1 MPAILT
7 VAVFRDG
14 VLSAPTREI
23 LGMARRIADHT
34 GDPVAT
40 ALIGTGVS
48 SFAQELIASGTD
60 VVYGAE
66 KDLLR
71 ESHPNLYGEILEHIA
86 ERAKPSIVIFP
97 GEGTAVD
104 LAPRLAFRLKASLIT
119 DCIDFEIQS
128 GRLLLTKPV
137 YGGKAL
143 AKMSAATPRIVVT
156 VRPRSQA
163 PLVRDPRRTGELIMV
178 EEPTQSKVPDLVLVR
193 RVEEEKGEGNL
204 EDARVVVS
212 GGRGIGGAEGFQE
225 LRRLAKILDGA
236 LGATRAAVDAGW
248 VPPSSQIGQ
257 TGKIVAPDIYFAIAL
272 SGSSQH
278 LAGMTGSKIIV
289 AINRDPEAPIF
300 RAANVGVVDDYR
312 NVLPGFVGELER
324 ILSK

>member
-1 MPAILT
+1 MPAILA
-7 VAVFRDG
+7 VAVLRDG
-14 VLSAPTREI
+14 VLSTPTREI
-23 LGMARRIADHT
+23 LGMARRIAEQT
-34 GDPVAT
+34 GDQVAT
-40 ALIGTGVS
+40 ALIGAGVS

-60 VVYGAE
+60 VVYGSE
-66 KDLLR
+66 KDPLR
-71 ESHPNLYGEILEHIA
+71 EFHTNLYGEILEHIA
-86 ERAKPSIVIFP
+86 AKVKPHIVIFP
-97 GEGTAVD
+97 GETTVMD
-104 LAPRLAFRLKASLIT
+104 LASRLAFRLGAGLVT

-163 PLVRDPRRTGELIMV
+163 PLARDPRRKGKLIMV
-178 EEPTQSKVPDLVLVR
+178 EVPTQPRVPDLALVR
-193 RVEEEKGEGNL
+193 RVEGEKEEGNL

-225 LRRLAKILDGA
+225 LRQLAKILDGA

-248 VPPSSQIGQ
+248 APPSSQVGQ

-278 LAGMTGSKIIV
+278 LAGMTGSKVIV
-289 AINRDPEAPIF
+289 AINRDPDAPIF

-312 NVLPGFVGELER
+312 NVLTGLVGELEK

>member
-1 MPAILT
+1 MPAILA
-7 VAVFRDG
+7 VAVLRDG
-14 VLSAPTREI
+14 VLSTPTGEI
-23 LGMARRIADHT
+23 LGMARRIAEQT
-34 GDPVAT
+34 GDQVAT
-40 ALIGTGVS
+40 ALIGAGVS

-60 VVYGAE
+60 VVYGSE
-66 KDLLR
+66 KDPLR
-71 ESHPNLYGEILEHIA
+71 EFHTNLYGEILEHIA
-86 ERAKPSIVIFP
+86 EKAKPHIVIFP
-97 GEGTAVD
+97 GETTVMD
-104 LAPRLAFRLKASLIT
+104 VAPRLAFRLGAGLVT

-163 PLVRDPRRTGELIMV
+163 PLARDPRRKGKLIMV
-178 EEPTQSKVPDLVLVR
+178 EVPTQPRVPDLVLVR
-193 RVEEEKGEGNL
+193 RVEGEKEEGNL

-225 LRRLAKILDGA
+225 LRQLAKILDGA

-248 VPPSSQIGQ
+248 APPSSQVGQ

-278 LAGMTGSKIIV
+278 LAGMTGSKVIV
-289 AINRDPEAPIF
+289 AINRDPDAPIF

-312 NVLPGFVGELER
+312 NVLTGLVGELEK

>member
-1 MPAILT
+1 
-7 VAVFRDG
+7 
-14 VLSAPTREI
+14 
-23 LGMARRIADHT
+23 
-34 GDPVAT
+34 
-40 ALIGTGVS
+40 
-48 SFAQELIASGTD
+48 
-60 VVYGAE
+60 
-66 KDLLR
+66 
-71 ESHPNLYGEILEHIA
+71 
-86 ERAKPSIVIFP
+86 
-97 GEGTAVD
+97 
-104 LAPRLAFRLKASLIT
+104 
-119 DCIDFEIQS
+119 
-128 GRLLLTKPV
+128 
-137 YGGKAL
+137 
-143 AKMSAATPRIVVT
+143 
-156 VRPRSQA
+156 
-163 PLVRDPRRTGELIMV
+163 MV

-248 VPPSSQIGQ
+248 APPSSQIGQ
-257 TGKIVAPDIYFAIAL
+257 TGKIVAPDIYLAIAL

-312 NVLPGFVGELER
+312 NVLPSLVGELEK

>member
-1 MPAILT
+1 MPAILA
-7 VAVFRDG
+7 VAVLRDG
-14 VLSAPTREI
+14 VLSTPTREI
-23 LGMARRIADHT
+23 LGMARRIAEQS
-34 GDPVAT
+34 GDQVAT
-40 ALIGTGVS
+40 ALIGAGVS

-60 VVYGAE
+60 VVYGSE
-66 KDLLR
+66 KDPLR
-71 ESHPNLYGEILEHIA
+71 EFHTNLYGEILEHIA
-86 ERAKPSIVIFP
+86 EEAKPHIVIFP
-97 GEGTAVD
+97 GEMTVMD
-104 LAPRLAFRLKASLIT
+104 LAPGLAFRLGAGLVT

-163 PLVRDPRRTGELIMV
+163 PLARDPRRKGKLIMV
-178 EEPTQSKVPDLVLVR
+178 EVPTQPRVPDLVLVR
-193 RVEEEKGEGNL
+193 RVAEEKEEGNL

-225 LRRLAKILDGA
+225 LRQLAKILDGA

-248 VPPSSQIGQ
+248 TPPSSQVGQ

-278 LAGMTGSKIIV
+278 LAGMTGSKVIV
-289 AINRDPEAPIF
+289 AINRDPDAPIF

-312 NVLPGFVGELER
+312 NVLTGLVGELEK